1 MREIY
6 NKVILV
12 VTPTLLSHIGER
24 GAARILNRDI
34 HQSVLVITSKSSFPN
49 CLIKAYAIQGQG
61 GPRCS
66 DNPEISCD
74 SEATPRSQQC
84 NVLRMKLFLE
94 FVEN

>member
-24 GAARILNRDI
+24 EAARILNRDF
-34 HQSVLVITSKSSFPN
+34 QSVLVITSKKFISQLS
-49 CLIKAYAIQGQG
+49 IKAYAIQGQG

-84 NVLRMKLFLE
+84 I
-94 FVEN
+94 VENEIVSRIC

>member
-24 GAARILNRDI
+24 GAARILNRDF
-34 HQSVLVITSKSSFPN
+34 QSVLVITSKKFISQLSYKGIRN
-49 CLIKAYAIQGQG
+49 TIQGQG

-84 NVLRMKLFLE
+84 I
-94 FVEN
+94 VENEIVSRIC